1 MQLIGMGGE
10 RPMKSAYPPRPLPSC
25 EAGAMRGANVPQV
38 RYSAAYPTGRE
49 LGTKVASLVC
59 VSIVFSL
66 CED

>member
-1 MQLIGMGGE
+1 MEPCRACRRGKWYNMQQIDMSKE
-10 RPMKSAYPPRPLPSC
+10 KPMDSAGNS
-25 EAGAMRGANVPQV
+25 PQM